1 MPYLSDLPA
10 LSMERE
16 RLPMIRSM
24 TGFGRRQAPWQDGS
38 VTVEMRSVNHR
49 FLEIACRLPRP
60 LSHLEDSFK
69 KLIQQRCTRG
79 RIDVTITVQTGKGRA
94 GGVSLDLSL
103 AKQYHQALRTL
114 KKSLK
119 LSGSIDLAL
128 MAGFRDVV
136 SVSDQPAEDPK
147 LAKMVQQLT
156 TEALTDLD
164 AMRAREGKA
173 LAEDL
178 RARIQSV
185 QGYKTRVAM
194 RTPLLA
200 QEAFE
205 KMKIRVEKLLGSDIP
220 DLPRLYQELA
230 VYADRG
236 DITEEI
242 VRLDSHMVQFEET
255 FHRTDGVGKTLD
267 FLLQEIGREVNTIG
281 SKANDAEIAGHVVQM
296 KAELER
302 IREQVQNVE

>member
-1 MPYLSDLPA
+1 
-10 LSMERE
+10 
-16 RLPMIRSM
+16 MIRSM

-69 KLIQQRCTRG
+69 KAIQQRCARG
-79 RIDVTITVQTGKGRA
+79 RIDITVTVQAGKGCA
-94 GGVSLDLSL
+94 GSVNLDQPL

-119 LSGSIDLAL
+119 LSGSINLAL
-128 MAGFRDVV
+128 MAGLRDVV

-156 TEALTDLD
+156 TQALTDLD
-164 AMRAREGKA
+164 AMRTGEGKA
-173 LAEDL
+173 LAEDM
-178 RARIQSV
+178 RSRV
-185 QGYKTRVAM
+185 QTIRGHRTLVAG

-200 QEAFE
+200 QEAFNR
-205 KMKIRVEKLLGSDIP
+205 MKIRVEKLLVLEIP
-220 DLPRLYQELA
+220 DSPRLYQELA

-236 DITEEI
+236 DITEEL
-242 VRLDSHMVQFEET
+242 VRLDSHMIQFEQTLNRAES
-255 FHRTDGVGKTLD
+255 VGKTLD

>member
-1 MPYLSDLPA
+1 
-10 LSMERE
+10 
-16 RLPMIRSM
+16 MIRSM

-60 LSHLEDSFK
+60 LSPLEDSFK
-69 KLIQQRCTRG
+69 KAIQQRCTRG
-79 RIDVTITVQTGKGRA
+79 RIDITVTVQAGKGRA
-94 GGVSLDLSL
+94 ENVILDQSL

-128 MAGFRDVV
+128 MAGLRDVL
-136 SVSDQPAEDPK
+136 SVSDQPTEDPK
-147 LAKMVQQLT
+147 LAKIAQQLT
-156 TEALTDLD
+156 VEALADLEG
-164 AMRAREGKA
+164 MRTREGKA
-173 LAEDL
+173 LAEDMS
-178 RARIQSV
+178 ARIQTIR
-185 QGYKTRVAM
+185 GHKTLVAA

-200 QEAFE
+200 QEIFD
-205 KMKIRVEKLLGSDIP
+205 KMKGRVEKLLGSEIP
-220 DLPRLYQELA
+220 DPSRLYQELA

-242 VRLDSHMVQFEET
+242 VRLDSHMIQFEQT
-255 FHRTDGVGKTLD
+255 LNRADSVGKTLD

-296 KAELER
+296 KTELER

>member
-1 MPYLSDLPA
+1 
-10 LSMERE
+10 
-16 RLPMIRSM
+16 MIHSM

-69 KLIQQRCTRG
+69 KAIQQRCSRG
-79 RIDVTITVQTGKGRA
+79 RIDITVSVQ
-94 GGVSLDLSL
+94 GGNVRVGSVNLDQPL

-128 MAGFRDVV
+128 IAGLRDVV
-136 SVSDQPAEDPK
+136 SVSDQPADDPK
-147 LAKMVQQLT
+147 LAKIVQQLIT
-156 TEALTDLD
+156 QALTDLD
-164 AMRAREGKA
+164 AMRTREGKA
-173 LAEDL
+173 LAEDM
-178 RARIQSV
+178 RMRIQTIR
-185 QGYKTRVAM
+185 GHKTLVAI

-200 QEAFE
+200 QEAYDR
-205 KMKIRVEKLLGSDIP
+205 MKIRVEKLLGSEIP
-220 DLPRLYQELA
+220 DPSRLYQELA

-242 VRLDSHMVQFEET
+242 VRLDSHMIQFEQTLNRAES
-255 FHRTDGVGKTLD
+255 VGKTLD

>member
-1 MPYLSDLPA
+1 
-10 LSMERE
+10 
-16 RLPMIRSM
+16 MIHSM

-69 KLIQQRCTRG
+69 KAIQKCCTRG
-79 RIDVTITVQTGKGRA
+79 RIDITVNVQAGKGRV
-94 GGVSLDLSL
+94 GNVILDQPL
-103 AKQYHQALRTL
+103 AKQYHQALRTI

-128 MAGFRDVV
+128 IVGLRDVL

-147 LAKMVQQLT
+147 LAKIAQQLT
-156 TEALTDLD
+156 TQALTDLEG
-164 AMRAREGKA
+164 MRTREGKA
-173 LAEDL
+173 LAEDML
-178 RARIQSV
+178 ERIQTIR
-185 QGYKTRVAM
+185 GHKTLVAA

-200 QEAFE
+200 QEIFGR
-205 KMKIRVEKLLGSDIP
+205 MKVRVEKLLGAEVP
-220 DLPRLYQELA
+220 DPLRLYQELA
-230 VYADRG
+230 VYADRS
-236 DITEEI
+236 DITEEL
-242 VRLDSHMVQFEET
+242 VRLDSHMIQFEQT
-255 FHRTDGVGKTLD
+255 LNRADSIGKTLD

-281 SKANDAEIAGHVVQM
+281 SKANDAEIAGHVIEM

>member
-1 MPYLSDLPA
+1 
-10 LSMERE
+10 
-16 RLPMIRSM
+16 MIRSM
-24 TGFGRRQAPWQDGS
+24 TGFGRRQAPWQDGF

-60 LSHLEDSFK
+60 LSPLEDSFK
-69 KLIQQRCTRG
+69 KAIQQRCTRG
-79 RIDVTITVQTGKGRA
+79 RIDITVTVQAGKGRA
-94 GGVSLDLSL
+94 ENVILDQSL

-128 MAGFRDVV
+128 MAGLRDVL
-136 SVSDQPAEDPK
+136 SVSDQPTEDPK
-147 LAKMVQQLT
+147 LAKVAQQLT
-156 TEALTDLD
+156 TQALTDLEG
-164 AMRAREGKA
+164 MRTREGKA
-173 LAEDL
+173 LAEDMT
-178 RARIQSV
+178 ARIQTIR
-185 QGYKTRVAM
+185 GHKTRVAA

-200 QEAFE
+200 KEIFD
-205 KMKIRVEKLLGSDIP
+205 KMKGRVEKLLGSEIP
-220 DLPRLYQELA
+220 DPPRLYQELA

-242 VRLDSHMVQFEET
+242 VRLDSHMIQFEQT
-255 FHRTDGVGKTLD
+255 LNRADSVGKTLD

>member
-1 MPYLSDLPA
+1 
-10 LSMERE
+10 
-16 RLPMIRSM
+16 MIRSM

-49 FLEIACRLPRP
+49 FLEIACRLPKP
-60 LSHLEDSFK
+60 LSHLEDTFK
-69 KLIQQRCTRG
+69 KGIQQRCSRG
-79 RIDVTITVQTGKGRA
+79 RIDITVTVQTGKGRS
-94 GGVSLDLSL
+94 VSVNLDQPL

-128 MAGFRDVV
+128 MVGLRDVV
-136 SVSDQPAEDPK
+136 SVSDQPTEDPK
-147 LAKMVQQLT
+147 LAKAVQHLMT
-156 TEALTDLD
+156 KALTDLAD
-164 AMRAREGKA
+164 MRTHEGKA
-173 LAEDL
+173 LAQDMSE
-178 RARIQSV
+178 RIQTIRGHKA
-185 QGYKTRVAM
+185 QVAA

-200 QEAFE
+200 QESFD
-205 KMKIRVEKLLGSDIP
+205 KMKVRVQKLLGSEVP
-220 DLPRLYQELA
+220 DLSRLYQELA

-242 VRLDSHMVQFEET
+242 VRLDSHMIQFEQT
-255 FHRTDGVGKTLD
+255 LNRADSVGKTLD

>member
-1 MPYLSDLPA
+1 
-10 LSMERE
+10 
-16 RLPMIRSM
+16 MIRSM

-49 FLEIACRLPRP
+49 FLEIACRLARP

-69 KLIQQRCTRG
+69 KAIQQCCARG
-79 RIDVTITVQTGKGRA
+79 RIDITVTVQGGKGRT
-94 GGVSLDLSL
+94 GSVNLDQPL
-103 AKQYHQALRTL
+103 AKQYHQALRAL

-128 MAGFRDVV
+128 IAGLRDVLA
-136 SVSDQPAEDPK
+136 VSDQPAEDPK

-156 TEALTDLD
+156 TQALTDLD
-164 AMRAREGKA
+164 AMRTGEGKA
-173 LAEDL
+173 LAADM
-178 RARIQSV
+178 RSRIQTIR
-185 QGYKTRVAM
+185 GHKTFVAG
-194 RTPLLA
+194 RSPLLA
-200 QEAFE
+200 QEAFNR
-205 KMKIRVEKLLGSDIP
+205 MKIRVEKLLGSEIP
-220 DLPRLYQELA
+220 DSPRLYQELA

-242 VRLDSHMVQFEET
+242 VRLDSHMIQFDQT
-255 FHRTDGVGKTLD
+255 LNRTESVGKTLD

-281 SKANDAEIAGHVVQM
+281 SKANDADIAGHVVQM

-302 IREQVQNVE
+302 SREQVQNVE

>member
-1 MPYLSDLPA
+1 
-10 LSMERE
+10 
-16 RLPMIRSM
+16 MIHSM
-24 TGFGRRQAPWQDGS
+24 TGFGRRQASWQEGS

-69 KLIQQRCTRG
+69 KAIQQRCIRG
-79 RIDVTITVQTGKGRA
+79 RVDITVTVQGGKGRA
-94 GGVSLDLSL
+94 GSVNLDQPL
-103 AKQYHQALRTL
+103 AKQYHEALRTL

-128 MAGFRDVV
+128 MASLRDVV

-147 LAKMVQQLT
+147 LEKMVRQLT
-156 TEALTDLD
+156 TQALSDLD
-164 AMRAREGKA
+164 AMRTREGKA
-173 LAEDL
+173 LAEDMS
-178 RARIQSV
+178 ARIQTLR
-185 QGYKTRVAM
+185 GHKTRVAA

-200 QEAFE
+200 QEAFA
-205 KMKIRVEKLLGSDIP
+205 KMKIRVEKLLGSEIP
-220 DLPRLYQELA
+220 DPPRLYQELA
-230 VYADRG
+230 AYADRG

-242 VRLDSHMVQFEET
+242 VRLDSHMLQFEET
-255 FHRTDGVGKTLD
+255 LSRAESVGKTLD

-281 SKANDAEIAGHVVQM
+281 SKASDAEIAGHVVQM